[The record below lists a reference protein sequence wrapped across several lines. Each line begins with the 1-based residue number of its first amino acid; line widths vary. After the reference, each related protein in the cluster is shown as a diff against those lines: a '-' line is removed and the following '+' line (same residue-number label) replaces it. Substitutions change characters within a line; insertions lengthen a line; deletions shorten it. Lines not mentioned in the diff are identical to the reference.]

1 MVLREMIKQTEC
13 YKVMLNQ
20 QSIANQKVL
29 QQQTESFKGIVS
41 EFLVSINESMDT
53 KCNTVSSEMVNLDQE
68 FEKLKEPNIKL
79 VKRVKD
85 LESNQGTTSIDIDK
99 LKDDVDEVESYCRR
113 MRTNTGERSY
123 TCNQFDK
130 AFSSTRYLK
139 IHIRTH
145 TKKKP

>member
-1 MVLREMIKQTEC
+1 MIKQTEC

-41 EFLVSINESMDT
+41 EFLVSINELMDT
-53 KCNTVSSEMVNLDQE
+53 KCNTVSSEVVNLDQE

-85 LESNQGTTSIDIDK
+85 LESNQGTTSIDIEK
-99 LKDDVDEVESYCRR
+99 LKDDVDEFESYCRR

-123 TCNQFDK
+123 TCNQIDK

-145 TKKKP
+145 EKEKP

>member
-1 MVLREMIKQTEC
+1 
-13 YKVMLNQ
+13 
-20 QSIANQKVL
+20 
-29 QQQTESFKGIVS
+29 
-41 EFLVSINESMDT
+41 MDT
-53 KCNTVSSEMVNLDQE
+53 KCNTVSSEVVNLDQE

-85 LESNQGTTSIDIDK
+85 LESNQGTTSINIEK

-145 TKKKP
+145 TKEKP